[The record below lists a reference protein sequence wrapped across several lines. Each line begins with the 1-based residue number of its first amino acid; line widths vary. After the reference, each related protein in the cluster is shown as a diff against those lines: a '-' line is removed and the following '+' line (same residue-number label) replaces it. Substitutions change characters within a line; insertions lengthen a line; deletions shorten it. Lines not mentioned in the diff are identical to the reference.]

1 VVIFGFLGVLVI
13 LRPGL
18 ESFQTPAVLHL
29 AAAFAFAVALTQTK
43 ALTATEPSFAILL
56 WMNVVQLPLTLLGS
70 NPRSGLNQRTY
81 LIGMRQ

>member
-1 VVIFGFLGVLVI
+1 
-13 LRPGL
+13 
-18 ESFQTPAVLHL
+18 
-29 AAAFAFAVALTQTK
+29 VALTQTK